1 MTDLVDQMFPPIHK
15 KWAPEYT
22 DFNYWKLPVPE
33 YPLPDLTPPSPTLSA
48 RSDTSNRSTLAK
60 LRNFR
65 LMGSRPS
72 SISGPLNGFATD
84 SVNPSSGD
92 IINTD
97 PSRDPELQQ
106 MTSFERFVDG
116 LRRSVSPS
124 SASRSS
130 YAADSD
136 SESDSDG
143 LQGGEGRYRRRSM
156 TSMPGSLDDLHF
168 GLDDEEDDHWEDHV
182 GDDQVDGNGLG
193 DDVGYDGAYEG
204 GDDEDMDIDDDVL
217 AATEMK
223 NIPFL

>member
-22 DFNYWKLPVPE
+22 DFNYWKPPIQE

-48 RSDTSNRSTLAK
+48 RSDTSNQSTLAK

-72 SISGPLNGFATD
+72 SISSPPNGFIVD
-84 SVNPSSGD
+84 NVNTYPSD
-92 IINTD
+92 ITNSD
-97 PSRDPELQQ
+97 LNRDPELRQ
-106 MTSFERFVDG
+106 MSSFGRFVNG

-136 SESDSDG
+136 SESDTDG
-143 LQGGEGRYRRRSM
+143 PHGGEGRHRRRSM

-168 GLDDEEDDHWEDHV
+168 GLDDEAEDTHWE
-182 GDDQVDGNGLG
+182 GRSGNDEAEGSDFG
-193 DDVGYDGAYEG
+193 DDVEYDGEV
-204 GDDEDMDIDDDVL
+204 DDDMDIDDDVR

-223 NIPFL
+223 EIPFL